1 MTESFSRRTVVRR
14 PNRLTFTD
22 KGDGHDTAAW
32 YDGQRLTIVSNPD
45 KVWVRGPM
53 PPTLDEAMDF
63 VSAEDAVQIPH
74 GRTCSTATLDQ
85 ALMTADTTG
94 GWVNVE
100 KVGER
105 TRDHLSY
112 QQVVVESR
120 SCLAHAGRPQAALP
134 ASDSRTGRIPGSRST
149 PIATST

>member
-1 MTESFSRRTVVRR
+1 VTESFSRRTVVRR

-32 YDGQRLTIVSNPD
+32 YDGQRLTMVSNPD

-63 VSAEDAVQIPH
+63 VSAEYAVQIP
-74 GRTCSTATLDQ
+74 TADLLYSNPYE

-105 TRDHLSY
+105 TCDHLSY
-112 QQVVVESR
+112 QQAVVDWQIWLTFGNGVSGCFHKRPIVSVTSR
-120 SCLAHAGRPQAALP
+120 R
-134 ASDSRTGRIPGSRST
+134 
-149 PIATST
+149 